1 MNKKYYA
8 NYDLDSGNYL
18 GLYPT
23 DVYSDVSSI
32 PEPKI
37 ELTEK
42 QWEEACSE
50 VRYGVVDGKHAEL
63 PFTEGEL
70 SKEAE
75 ESIKRKRL
83 NLLKESDWVVLP
95 HSPVTGLKL
104 DEWINYR
111 QELRD
116 VTKQEPPYTLPTKP
130 E

>member
-18 GLYPT
+18 GFYPT
-23 DVYSDVSSI
+23 DVYPDVSSI

-42 QWEEACSE
+42 QWEEAYSE
-50 VRYGVVDGKHAEL
+50 VRYGIVDGKHAEL
-63 PFTEGEL
+63 LFTEEEL
-70 SKEAE
+70 SKEAK

-116 VTKQEPPYTLPTKP
+116 VTKQEPPYALPTKP